1 MASRACDSVINVLFK
16 ITIKV
21 RFAAKVPHVYST
33 FLHTVFF
40 KMYTQG
46 SRLIKSIHGRHFS
59 VVLPA
64 CEESSGCAFG
74 VGLLPGVCQASS
86 GFTVALTPCFPPLLL
101 QHESSIN
108 AVKRT

>member
-1 MASRACDSVINVLFK
+1 MYVWWCFLKKKKKKVASRACDSVINVLFK

-46 SRLIKSIHGRHFS
+46 SRLYKIDTRTALFGG
-59 VVLPA
+59 VA
-64 CEESSGCAFG
+64 C
-74 VGLLPGVCQASS
+74 V
-86 GFTVALTPCFPPLLL
+86 
-101 QHESSIN
+101 
-108 AVKRT
+108 